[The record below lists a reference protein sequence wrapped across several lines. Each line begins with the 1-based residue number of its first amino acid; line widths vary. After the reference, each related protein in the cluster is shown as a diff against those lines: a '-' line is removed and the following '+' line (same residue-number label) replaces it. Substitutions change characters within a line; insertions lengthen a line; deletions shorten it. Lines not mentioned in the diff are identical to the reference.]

1 MIHLCYTMALIDLL
15 FLKRSHFFANINLLN
30 VRGKNGFFIL
40 FQRNFQLIY
49 NRILLICGLLIFILF
64 SNGCSG
70 NREEIIYNSDN
81 MYTINITEWNKLG
94 GQRLF
99 FGHQSVG
106 NNILDGIKIL
116 NIENNL
122 TMLNIVETK
131 DASDFHSPVF
141 AHYRIGKNYD
151 PTSKIDDFVS
161 TLESG
166 LGSILDIAFMKLCY
180 VDFNKQTDIYELFS
194 YYQSEIN
201 RIETKFP
208 DLKIIHCTVPLTI
221 RPQGLKGV
229 AFMILKKDGN
239 VYRNR
244 YNELL
249 RKNYNRSDIFDIAA
263 IESKLFNGE
272 PNLYHN
278 GIPAMLDVYA
288 SDNAGHL
295 NVNGQKLLAYHLLK
309 MLISY

>member
-1 MIHLCYTMALIDLL
+1 M
-15 FLKRSHFFANINLLN
+15 
-30 VRGKNGFFIL
+30 NGFIIL
-40 FQRNFQLIY
+40 FNRNFKLIY
-49 NRILLICGLLIFILF
+49 NELLLICGLLIFILF

-70 NREEIIYNSDN
+70 NRKEIINNSDN
-81 MYTINITEWNKLG
+81 MYNIKITEWNKLA

-99 FGHQSVG
+99 FGHHSVG
-106 NNILDGIKIL
+106 KNILDGIKIL
-116 NIENNL
+116 NIENNS
-122 TMLNIVETK
+122 TMLNIVESK
-131 DASDFHSPVF
+131 DTSDFHSPVF
-141 AHYRIGKNYD
+141 AHYTIGKNLD
-151 PTSKIDDFVS
+151 PISKIDDFVS

-166 LGSILDIAFMKLCY
+166 LGDFLDIAFMKLCY
-180 VDFNKQTDIYELFS
+180 VDVNKQTDIYKLFS

-249 RKNYNRSDIFDIAA
+249 RKNYNRNDIFDIAA

-272 PNLYHN
+272 PNLNHN
-278 GIPAMLDVYA
+278 RKPALLNIYA
-288 SDNAGHL
+288 SDSTGHL
-295 NVNGQKLLAYHLLK
+295 NVDGQELLAYHLLK